1 MTQLEHNICSPRET
15 RRFNKSVRV
24 FAQDLIVESK
34 FFPPGL
40 HLVLVT
46 LGSLNFNGNGG
57 GGHTNC
63 RQQIYQKCLK
73 PFITNEIK
81 LQMEGLSLR

>member
-1 MTQLEHNICSPRET
+1 MTQLEHNICSPRE
-15 RRFNKSVRV
+15 RRI
-24 FAQDLIVESK
+24 DLTNPSE

-57 GGHTNC
+57 DGQTNC
-63 RQQIYQKCLK
+63 WQQIYQKCLK
-73 PFITNEIK
+73 CFITNGIK
-81 LQMEGLSLR
+81 LQMEGLSPRVR